1 MTQKGSTCNTQI
13 SVEKTRYG
21 KDKYPLWK
29 RSGYRYITEDV
40 YTVEVWLL
48 TTALPLIVI
57 YLSNK
62 FPFNLFCTFQDMAQT
77 SIHIQKMVRENNS
90 IHSGRIMF
98 FMYCIPSHCLLPTYN
113 ISLKPFLF
121 FPRYGLERHPLC
133 KNGYGE
139 ITQ

>member
-77 SIHIQKMVRENNS
+77 SIHIQK
-90 IHSGRIMF
+90 
-98 FMYCIPSHCLLPTYN
+98 
-113 ISLKPFLF
+113 
-121 FPRYGLERHPLC
+121 
-133 KNGYGE
+133 NGWGK
-139 ITQ
+139 